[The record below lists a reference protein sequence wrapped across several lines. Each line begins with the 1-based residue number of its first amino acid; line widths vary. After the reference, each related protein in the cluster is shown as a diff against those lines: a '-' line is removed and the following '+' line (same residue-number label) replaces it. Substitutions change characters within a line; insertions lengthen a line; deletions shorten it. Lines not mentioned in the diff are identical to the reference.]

1 MNTKYLLGTP
11 NSHRLLAS
19 VICRR
24 YLSYTIF
31 AYHGNIIQYALWWAV
46 SHNLKGTNI
55 FSLKTQSKLFGHLW
69 GKKKKINL
77 YFSRILSICTW
88 GSVSNLLVSSISQ
101 GNINIKLRQIQ
112 SEWVLVYCSL
122 LRIMIQQALEIQ
134 QDLCLL
140 AICASVKLS

>member
-1 MNTKYLLGTP
+1 MATSSSMLCGELWAITWKEQIFLVWKLKVNYLD
-11 NSHRLLAS
+11 
-19 VICRR
+19 
-24 YLSYTIF
+24 IF
-31 AYHGNIIQYALWWAV
+31 GG
-46 SHNLKGTNI
+46 K
-55 FSLKTQSKLFGHLW
+55 
-69 GKKKKINL
+69 KKKKINL